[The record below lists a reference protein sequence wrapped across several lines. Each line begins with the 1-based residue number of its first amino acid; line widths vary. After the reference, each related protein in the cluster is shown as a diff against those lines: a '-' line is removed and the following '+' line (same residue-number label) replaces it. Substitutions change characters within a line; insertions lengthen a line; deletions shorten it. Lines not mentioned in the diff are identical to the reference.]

1 MLKRYLITDPLYYTS
16 DAQTCAQKLR
26 DITQKHRVDYIC
38 LRDKHVVDYA
48 VFATEVL
55 AFLPQNLHKNV
66 LLHGDYR
73 LAHRLGV
80 LGVHLPSNALHVVKE
95 AKALG
100 LFVVVSTHTLR
111 EAEEAQKNGTDA
123 LTFSPIFESPGKG
136 TPVGL
141 EKLKEINDK
150 ISLKCFALGGIVK
163 PAHVKACEA
172 LGVYGIASIRLF
184 LD

>member
-16 DAQTCAQKLR
+16 DAQTCAHKLLE
-26 DITQKHRVDYIC
+26 ITQKHRVDYIC
-38 LRDKHVVDYA
+38 LRDKHVLDYA
-48 VFATEVL
+48 SFATDVVT
-55 AFLPQNLHKNV
+55 FLPPSLHVKI
-66 LLHGDYR
+66 LLHGDYL
-73 LAHRLGV
+73 LARRLGV
-80 LGVHLPSNALHVVKE
+80 LGVHLPSNALHVIQD
-95 AKALG
+95 AKASG

-111 EAEEAQKNGTDA
+111 EAKEAQKNGADA
-123 LTFSPIFESPGKG
+123 FTFSPIFESPGKG